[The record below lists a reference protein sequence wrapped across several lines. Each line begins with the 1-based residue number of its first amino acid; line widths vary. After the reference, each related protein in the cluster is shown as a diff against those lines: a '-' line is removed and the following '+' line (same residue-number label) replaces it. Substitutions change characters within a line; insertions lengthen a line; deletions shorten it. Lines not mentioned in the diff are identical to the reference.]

1 MLHLWSSA
9 LVTTALILGLPAC
22 GQRPTPGQ
30 AQPPET
36 PFDATSP
43 TSSALA
49 QGINDTA
56 IVSGATYRLI
66 NPKSN
71 LALDVAGGSRASGAN
86 VQVWTP
92 NTSGAQQWLITDAGR
107 GYATLQA
114 QISGL
119 CLDAQGGGWTAGTN
133 VQQYGC
139 NNTAAQQW
147 KIVGVGDGVYKLL
160 NRNANLALDL
170 AGGTTTAGTNVQ
182 VWTDANAPAQQFKFE
197 RMDGGAAGGS
207 TGDGAVVGGVTVY
220 QHSNYGGASQ
230 VLTGSSVGQV
240 YQAADLGGVG
250 DNAISSLNVP
260 PGMQVYACDDASQA
274 KCTTY
279 DSGDHSYVGDA
290 WNDKISYLEVFGT
303 PTGGGTTPSPSPAPP
318 DPNNPRGTVAAPGSL
333 VQNWPRGGSDAMSV
347 TDFVNTLGIN
357 THLGYGGPE
366 SDVAD
371 VARKMNYLGIRIF
384 RDGLWS
390 GDAAAQHRI
399 NTLIQQGFKA
409 VLYTNLDE
417 IGALKSQLPNYAG
430 GVLVVENG
438 NEPGVAGPG
447 TPDDVIAVQDDL
459 YQAVKGV
466 NAGILVATPGW
477 DGGKDRDFTRSKNA
491 SVAQWTDLTNEHQ
504 YNGGENFG
512 VEGAWDGWNSGRDL
526 SGKGNIVTEIGW
538 ESATLGAQPGMNG
551 YVTDDLIDA
560 KHTIRAPLFNASTGY
575 RLNAFYALNS
585 GNGEFF
591 GFFDRA
597 GTPYKKA
604 LALHNLVSVLVATG
618 PASAS
623 PDTLP
628 YSLSD
633 SQDLQTLL
641 LKGSDGHYKLAMWY
655 TPYTTTVADQTK
667 SVTLSFTT
675 SVKDGRIFAP
685 LNGTSALRSF
695 SGTQVQLEV
704 PDHPL
709 ILDLAF

>member
-1 MLHLWSSA
+1 MHAA
-9 LVTTALILGLPAC
+9 LRFGRASLTLTLVLAAC
-22 GQRPTPGQ
+22 GQQRPADARHTPLRAQ
-30 AQPPET
+30 ALP
-36 PFDATSP
+36 SG
-43 TSSALA
+43 L
-49 QGINDTA
+49 
-56 IVSGATYRLI
+56 VSGGVYRLI
-66 NPKSN
+66 NEQSN
-71 LALDVAGGSRASGAN
+71 LALDVADGSTADKASVRLWTPNPSDAQQWTVTDAGDGYATLRSKVSGRCLDASDGGWQPGAN
-86 VQVWTP
+86 VQQYHC
-92 NTSGAQQWLITDAGR
+92 NTSGAQQWQIVDAG
-107 GYATLQA
+107 
-114 QISGL
+114 SGL
-119 CLDAQGGGWTAGTN
+119 F
-133 VQQYGC
+133 
-139 NNTAAQQW
+139 
-147 KIVGVGDGVYKLL
+147 KLL
-160 NRNANLALDL
+160 GRNAKLALDV
-170 AGGTTTAGTNVQ
+170 AGGGTAAGTNVQ
-182 VWTDANAPAQQFKFE
+182 VWTDIGGSAQHFKFE
-197 RMDGGAAGGS
+197 RVGGAA
-207 TGDGAVVGGVTVY
+207 GGVTVY

-230 VLTGSSVGQV
+230 VLSGSSDGQV
-240 YQAADLGGVG
+240 YGAGDLGAVG
-250 DNAISSLNVP
+250 DNAISSLKVP
-260 PGMQVYACDDASQA
+260 QGMQVYACDDASQA
-274 KCTTY
+274 NCTTY
-279 DSGDHSYVGDA
+279 DPGDHSYVGDA

-303 PTGGGTTPSPSPAPP
+303 PTAGGTTPSPSPTPP
-318 DPNNPRGTVAAPGSL
+318 DPNNPRGAVAAPGSL
-333 VQNWPRGGSDAMSV
+333 VQNWSRGGSDAMSV
-347 TDFVNTLGIN
+347 TDFINTLGVN

-390 GDAAAQHRI
+390 GDDAAQNRI
-399 NTLIQQGFKA
+399 KTLTQQGFKA

-417 IGALKSQLPNYAG
+417 IGALKSQLPNYAAN
-430 GVLVVENG
+430 VLVVENG

-447 TPDDVIAVQDDL
+447 SPDEVLAVQDDL

-512 VEGAWDGWNSGRDL
+512 VEGAWDAWNSGRDL
-526 SGKGNIVTEIGW
+526 SGKGKIVSEIGW

-560 KHTIRAPLFNASTGY
+560 KHAIRAPLFNASKGY

-591 GFFDRA
+591 GFFDSA
-597 GTPYKKA
+597 GQPYKKA
-604 LALHNLVSVLVATG
+604 LALHNLVTVLVATG

-623 PDTLP
+623 PDTLA

-633 SQDLQTLL
+633 SQDIQTLL
-641 LKGSDGHYKLAMWY
+641 LKGSDGHYKLAVWY
-655 TPYTTTVADQTK
+655 TPYKTAVTDQSK
-667 SVTLSFTT
+667 SVTLSFKT

-695 SGTQVQLEV
+695 SGTQVQLDV